1 MDLDDLLYFGFIA
14 GSIIYSFLR
23 KRKKAGQSKPKELFP
38 AEKYAQYQ
46 ETLAAKGEPELRLQP
61 IIEPTIQK
69 ETARFTTK
77 SSPLSRSAML
87 QQEAE
92 EASRKLV
99 KDETKNPRRE
109 LIFNMVRKKKPVQQF
124 NLRDAIIYETIL
136 KRPEW

>member
-1 MDLDDLLYFGFIA
+1 MDLEDLLYFGFIA

-23 KRKKAGQSKPKELFP
+23 KRKKEGQSKPKGLSP

-46 ETLAAKGEPELRLQP
+46 ETLAAKGESEMRLQP